1 MEIEVA
7 IPEEPVI
14 TIDDSVIEHP
24 SEENE
29 EVLLTETP
37 QLVEDIPQ
45 AVEEVAH
52 AANPRNAPQEANREV
67 ADESMAEH
75 AEEEAAA
82 DSSENQET

>member
-1 MEIEVA
+1 VA

-14 TIDDSVIEHP
+14 TIDESVLEQS

-37 QLVEDIPQ
+37 QLVKDIPQ

-52 AANPRNAPQEANREV
+52 EANPRNAPQEAHQEV
-67 ADESMAEH
+67 AAEPMTEQVEH

-82 DSSENQET
+82 DSSENQEEA